1 MSIQGISPKLP
12 LIYDQ
17 KDGPYKLIKIYK
29 EAIAQDFKNLVLTNP
44 GERIMDPYFGVGVKR
59 FLFETRE
66 TFYFQF
72 PGTLNKQVERYMPFV
87 RVVNVDF
94 SPTADQITLEDW
106 QDPHVISIKINY
118 EILPL
123 SVTDTLFI
131 NNI

>member
-1 MSIQGISPKLP
+1 
-12 LIYDQ
+12 
-17 KDGPYKLIKIYK
+17 
-29 EAIAQDFKNLVLTNP
+29 
-44 GERIMDPYFGVGVKR
+44 
-59 FLFETRE
+59 
-66 TFYFQF
+66 
-72 PGTLNKQVERYMPFV
+72 MPFV